1 MAYLSESVVEE
12 AALECLDGL
21 GYEVRYGRM
30 LLPLSRSLRRR
41 GHACLGLNSRLTSS
55 ARLA

>member
-12 AALECLDGL
+12 AALECLGSL
-21 GYEVRYGRM
+21 GDAVLYGRM

-41 GHACLGLNSRLTSS
+41 GHACLGLNSRLTFS